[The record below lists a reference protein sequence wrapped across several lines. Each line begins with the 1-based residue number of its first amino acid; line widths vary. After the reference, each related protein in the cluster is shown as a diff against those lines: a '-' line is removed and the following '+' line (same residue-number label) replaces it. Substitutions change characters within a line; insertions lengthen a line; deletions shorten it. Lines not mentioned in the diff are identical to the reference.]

1 MKKVVVI
8 LSVTLLF
15 MFGMYSTALSASH
28 MKVALVIAG
37 ELGDKSFYDSSYQ
50 GLLKAEKD
58 LGIYGKVLP
67 CKTDP
72 ANYMPQMIAASTN
85 FDMVV
90 VVGYELID
98 TLKQVAP
105 QFPKVDYIYID
116 DVVKAGQVTSIVFKQ
131 NESSFMAGALA
142 AMLTERKGFPM
153 VNSQKVIGFVGGED
167 YSVIRDFLI
176 GYEQGAHY
184 IDPSIKILTGYVG
197 GWDDPATAK
206 EIALDQFH
214 HGADIIFQV
223 AGGSGLGVI
232 DAAKQAHFWAIGV
245 DSPQG
250 YLAPNNI
257 LTSVVKNVG
266 NAVYDM
272 IKAKLNGTYK
282 RGTIYTYGIA
292 NNGVGLSYS
301 SVMLKNVPANVIQN
315 LIQLRTQIITGK
327 IKVKSYFDKK

>member
-1 MKKVVVI
+1 MKKFLVL
-8 LSVTLLF
+8 LSI
-15 MFGMYSTALSASH
+15 TALLVGIAPSVLATSRLR
-28 MKVALVIAG
+28 VALVIAG

-50 GLLKAEKD
+50 GLLRAEHD
-58 LGIYGKVLP
+58 LGVYGKVLP

-72 ANYMPQMIAASTN
+72 ANYMPQMIAASSN
-85 FDMVV
+85 FNLVI

-98 TLKQVAP
+98 TLTQIAP
-105 QFPKVDYIYID
+105 EFPKVDYVYMD

-142 AMLTERKGFPM
+142 AMITERKKFPM
-153 VNSQKVIGFVGGED
+153 INDQKVVGFIGGED
-167 YSVIRDFLI
+167 YSVIRDFLT
-176 GYEQGAHY
+176 GYTQGAHY
-184 IDPSIKILTGYVG
+184 IDPKVKVLTGFVG

-214 HGADIIFQV
+214 HGADVIFQV

-232 DAAKQAHFWAIGV
+232 DAAKQSKFWAIGV

-257 LTSVVKNVG
+257 LTSAVKNVG
-266 NAVYDM
+266 NALYDM
-272 IKAKLNGTYK
+272 VKEKLNGTYK
-282 RGTIYTYGIA
+282 RSTVYTYGIS

-301 SVMLKNVPANVIQN
+301 SEMLKNVPADVFRK
-315 LIQLRTQIITGK
+315 LIQLRTDIITGK

>member
-1 MKKVVVI
+1 MKKVVALFFVA
-8 LSVTLLF
+8 LLF
-15 MFGMYSTALSASH
+15 TLGMYSTAFSASH

-50 GLLKAEKD
+50 GLMRAEKD
-58 LGIYGKVLP
+58 LGIYAKVLP

-72 ANYMPQMIAASTN
+72 ANYMPQMIAASMN
-85 FDMVV
+85 FNMVI

-105 QFPKVDYIYID
+105 QFPKVDYVYID
-116 DVVKAGQVTSIVFKQ
+116 DVVKSGQVTSIVFKQ

-142 AMLTERKGFPM
+142 AMITERKGFPM
-153 VNSQKVIGFVGGED
+153 VNGEKIIGFVGGED

-184 IDPSIKILTGYVG
+184 VDPEVKILTGYVG

-272 IKAKLNGTYK
+272 IKDKLSGTYK

-301 SVMLKNVPANVIQN
+301 RVMLKNVPADVIRK
-315 LIQLRTQIITGK
+315 LIQIRTDIITGK
-327 IKVKSYFDKK
+327 IKVKSYFDEK

>member
-1 MKKVVVI
+1 MKKLGVI
-8 LSVTLLF
+8 LSVVVLLLV
-15 MFGMYSTALSASH
+15 GMYSMALGATR
-28 MKVALVIAG
+28 MRVALVIAG

-50 GLLKAEKD
+50 GLLKAERD
-58 LGIYGKVLP
+58 LGVYGKVLP

-72 ANYMPQMIAASTN
+72 ANYLPQMIAASTN
-85 FDMVV
+85 FNMVV

-105 QFPKVDYIYID
+105 QFPNVDYVYVD
-116 DVVKAGQVTSIVFKQ
+116 DIVKAGQVTSIIFKQ

-142 AMLTERKGFPM
+142 AMITERKGFPM
-153 VNSQKVIGFVGGED
+153 VNSKKIIGFVGGED

-184 IDPSIKILTGYVG
+184 VDPNVKILTGYVG

-214 HGADIIFQV
+214 HGADVIFQV

-257 LTSVVKNVG
+257 LASAVKNVG
-266 NAVYDM
+266 NAVFDM

-282 RGTIYTYGIA
+282 RGTIYTYGIS

-301 SVMLKNVPANVIQN
+301 KVMLKNVPADVIQK
-315 LIQLRTQIITGK
+315 LIQLRTQVITGK